1 MKKKVFLFIPT
12 IGSGG
17 AEKMVIDLAAG
28 IDRARYDVT
37 LFSLYDESKAN
48 PERVSYAKKHGVE
61 IRYLNKNSGFDVK
74 LLFRIA
80 KIIKTE
86 KPDVLH
92 SHLASFQY
100 ISVLSW
106 LLKKKHVHTM
116 HSVGGK
122 EHKIYEYLLKQSY
135 RNPQFIM
142 VALSSRI
149 HDELNEMYPKLNER
163 LVTIFNGVDVKHFE
177 SQKQNMNSDIIELIC
192 VANLT
197 PVKNHEMLIKSF
209 SDVVKNSDRLFHLT
223 LVGDGTLRSELEQTT
238 KEYGLENMITFAGSV
253 PDPSSL
259 LKTSDV
265 FVMASHYEGMPLS
278 VAEAMAAGLP
288 IVAPQVGGLNE
299 MVKGNGILYEVDN
312 QQALTEAIT
321 EIIMDEELWNQYH
334 KESVRQATMFDLSEM
349 VGKYE
354 KLYD

>member
-28 IDRARYDVT
+28 IDRSKYDVT

-48 PERVSYAKKHGVE
+48 PERVSYAKKHGVN
-61 IRYLNKNSGFDVK
+61 IRYLDKKSGFDLK

-80 KIIKTE
+80 RIIRIE

-92 SHLASFQY
+92 SNLESFQY
-100 ISVLSW
+100 ISVLGR
-106 LLKKKHVHTM
+106 LFKKKHVHTM

-122 EHKIYEYLLKQSY
+122 EHKIYGYLLRQAY
-135 RNPQFIM
+135 RNPQFTM

-149 HDELNEMYPKLNER
+149 HDELNGMYPNLKER

-177 SQKQNMNSDIIELIC
+177 SQKQRMNSDHIELIC

-209 SDVVKNSDRLFHLT
+209 ADVVKRSDKSLHLV
-223 LVGDGTLRSELEQTT
+223 LVGDGMLRSELEQTT
-238 KEYGLENMITFAGSV
+238 QTYGLQNMISFKGSV
-253 PDPSSL
+253 SDPSSL
-259 LKTSDV
+259 LKKADV
-265 FVMASHYEGMPLS
+265 FTMSSHYEGMPLS

-299 MVKGNGILYEVDN
+299 MVDGNGILYEVDN
-312 QQALTEAIT
+312 QEALSNAIA
-321 EIIMDEELWNQYH
+321 EIITDNRLWNQFH
-334 KESVRQATMFDLSEM
+334 KESIRRASLFDLSKM
-349 VGKYE
+349 VSKYE
-354 KLYD
+354 ELYG